1 MKVFIFLNTL
11 ILIYFLLFFFSFR
24 SIYSVLQESELI
36 RLAEEVP
43 VDCYNK
49 LCTGLGFSL
58 TQSQTVLTQHHFNFP
73 GALINL
79 FCRWKVKQ
87 RDGTNIRALLGETLK
102 NADMGALQTK
112 LLEGNF
118 AIVLVMS
125 FLLHECRHFM
135 HNHRGT

>member
-1 MKVFIFLNTL
+1 MSKNMKVLFFLEYIDFDL
-11 ILIYFLLFFFSFR
+11 LSIILFFFFR
-24 SIYSVLQESELI
+24 PIDSVLQESELI

-58 TQSQTVLTQHHFNFP
+58 TQSQTVLTQHLLNFP

-87 RDGTNIRALLGETLK
+87 RDGTNIRALLGEILK
-102 NADMGALQTK
+102 NADMNGLQTK
-112 LLEGNF
+112 LLKGSLCHCTWHVF
-118 AIVLVMS
+118 SV
-125 FLLHECRHFM
+125 
-135 HNHRGT
+135 T